1 MLRTVIGA
9 AIGHARGTLSKQQW
23 LGERLGS
30 HSRPAARTVARGR
43 RCKGTCRDPSRTA
56 FPDGFAKIKP
66 DPDHSA
72 EENRELLLGSS
83 ERGRLLVVTF
93 VQRGTAIRII
103 SARLATR
110 KELHA
115 YQEE

>member
-1 MLRTVIGA
+1 MTFYFEWDA
-9 AIGHARGTLSKQQW
+9 AK
-23 LGERLGS
+23 
-30 HSRPAARTVARGR
+30 AAANRRKHGVAF
-43 RCKGTCRDPSRTA
+43 DEAATA